1 MFLPELYGSE
11 KSMYDSVINSCHRP
25 IVTSQH
31 GTEDM
36 HATMYDN
43 MTPKE
48 DRWEF
53 KVKRSRRWLNV
64 AIYWYTFSVK
74 KKQMRQRKYASELGV
89 GLGDTGNSVCLGTVS
104 WPRTRVA
111 SAANYVVAARESGLT
126 AENDVLPCKMQ
137 KNCTLGSPYKLSFR
151 AFHKALRN
159 SHHSWKKKRIHV
171 ISFSNSRIWHYMTY

>member
-74 KKQMRQRKYASELGV
+74 KKTNETEKVCFGV
-89 GLGDTGNSVCLGTVS
+89 GSGTRRHRKFS
-104 WPRTRVA
+104 
-111 SAANYVVAARESGLT
+111 L
-126 AENDVLPCKMQ
+126 
-137 KNCTLGSPYKLSFR
+137 F
-151 AFHKALRN
+151 RN
-159 SHHSWKKKRIHV
+159 SLLATDQSGKCSQLCGCCSWIRINSRKWCSSMQDAKELYTWESIQIILSCISQSTKEFTSFVKKKKDPCYL
-171 ISFSNSRIWHYMTY
+171 FL